1 MNSEFG
7 MITLA
12 RSKVSISVAR
22 TRTRRT
28 HPSSPLTTIESP
40 TRIGRSVSR
49 MRPDTKFDTM
59 DCSPNPI
66 PTESAPAINVIFQ
79 VEAEPRER
87 NHDRDDRADI
97 AEDRNDR
104 ELKTLLQP
112 GPRQQLRFQPALYNA
127 RDDEQQQK
135 DNSGRQQRLKR

>member
-1 MNSEFG
+1 MRPSVFTRVQFLTMPVMSSEFG

-49 MRPDTKFDTM
+49 MRPDTKFDTT
-59 DCSPNPI
+59 DCSPKPM
-66 PTESAPAINVIFQ
+66 PTESAPAISAIFCRSKPSP
-79 VEAEPRER
+79 VSAKEIAAIAPR
-87 NHDRDDRADI
+87 
-97 AEDRNDR
+97 
-104 ELKTLLQP
+104 
-112 GPRQQLRFQPALYNA
+112 
-127 RDDEQQQK
+127 
-135 DNSGRQQRLKR
+135 